1 MPFGVKKPGI
11 KLFNIDLHM
20 SVVADVKDTL
30 ARLYGDRVA
39 VTHWYIGLMQVEAFG
54 FPKPSLNMAELFQ
67 KEQAEAWRFG
77 IEGDPTTLNEFSW
90 QHIDQE
96 MIDKFVERYKA
107 ELAKYD
113 GFVVTHTPV
122 FARLYESFGKPVILI
137 NSCRY
142 DQPFCFHGQENERA
156 ALHTCL
162 KNLQDKGLLIAISN
176 NRADQEYMR
185 LGAGIDSVRIPSLCL
200 YTHVTVD
207 PQRAKGKNAL
217 VVCKRT
223 VAIPPA
229 QQEALQRAGLLEDVK
244 PKDSANAVAS
254 WDELFHRRAL
264 IHFPYEMSTMSL
276 FEQYSAGAVLLFPSR
291 RFCQELVTRRGSCAN
306 DVVSLGIGCMY
317 WKNGGYR
324 RTLWPASYEDLPPPF
339 HTMISK
345 FPDTHEVVRDG
356 DGKWVFS
363 VGNAARQVPAELACT
378 LDVEWWL
385 DRADFYDSEW
395 FPGIR
400 YFDSWEEM
408 LEMAQQEPADEER
421 YDMAQ
426 QVASRNEKIMH
437 MWRGLLEPK
446 FPQLSK

>member
-1 MPFGVKKPGI
+1 MPFGVKKQRDDGI

-20 SVVADVKDTL
+20 SVIADVKDTL
-30 ARLYGDRVA
+30 ARLYGDRVSL
-39 VTHWYIGLMQVEAFG
+39 THWYIGLMHVEAFG
-54 FPKPSLNMAELFQ
+54 FPKPTLNMAELIQ
-67 KEQAEAWRFG
+67 KEQTEAWRFG

-90 QHIDQE
+90 QHMDQE
-96 MIDKFVERYKA
+96 MIDRFVERYKA

-142 DQPFCFHGQENERA
+142 DQPFCFHGQETERA
-156 ALHTCL
+156 ALHACL
-162 KNLQDKGLLIAISN
+162 QNLHDKGLLIAISN

-200 YTHVTVD
+200 YTNVTVD
-207 PQRAKGKNAL
+207 PQRAKCKNAL
-217 VVCKRT
+217 IVCKRT
-223 VAIPPA
+223 VALPPM
-229 QQEALQRAGLLEDVK
+229 QQEALHRAGLLEDVK
-244 PKDSANAVAS
+244 PKDSAQAVAT

-291 RFCQELVTRRGSCAN
+291 RFCQELVRSF
-306 DVVSLGIGCMY
+306 VLGLACMY
-317 WKNGGYR
+317 WKAEGYR
-324 RTLWPASYEDLPPPF
+324 RTMGSAAFEDLPQAF

-345 FPDTHEVVRDG
+345 FPDTHQVVRDSDGSWKFCIG
-356 DGKWVFS
+356 DG
-363 VGNAARQVPAELACT
+363 ARQVPAELAST
-378 LDVEWWL
+378 LDLEWWL
-385 DRADFYDSEW
+385 DRADFYDTEW

-400 YFDSWEEM
+400 YFDSWEE
-408 LEMAQQEPADEER
+408 LIEMAQQEPADEQR

-426 QVASRNEKIMH
+426 HIASRNDKIMN
-437 MWRGLLEPK
+437 MWRELLEPQ